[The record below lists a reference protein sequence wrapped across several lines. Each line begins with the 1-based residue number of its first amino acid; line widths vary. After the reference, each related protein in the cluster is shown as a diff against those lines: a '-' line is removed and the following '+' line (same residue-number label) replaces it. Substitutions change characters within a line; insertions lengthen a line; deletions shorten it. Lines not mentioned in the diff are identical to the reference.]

1 MAYIPRTTATDR
13 RYLATGTGGGT
24 ASGGMP
30 IATPAPNQ
38 SPAGGQF
45 AGLRA
50 YFSANQPNA
59 EGLAGDLA
67 AGLGTK
73 AQDAVA
79 KAGQSGS
86 TYESAGGVG
95 LAADA
100 IAARDDARRDYDA
113 LGSQAGIAGV
123 LEQRQPGAS
132 YTAGMKNADAALLGR
147 SGAVNDARGRWGG
160 VLGALDPT
168 YLPGAPQVQ
177 PASVSQPV
185 STKPIM
191 DRGPGQGGGAFPDD
205 EFPSRRRRRDAEVY

>member
-13 RYLATGTGGGT
+13 RYLATGTGGAAGP

-30 IATPAPNQ
+30 LSAPPQ

-59 EGLAGDLA
+59 EGMASELAD
-67 AGLGTK
+67 GLDTK
-73 AQDAVA
+73 AQDAVT
-79 KAGQSGS
+79 KTGQARS
-86 TYESAGGVG
+86 TYESAGGLG

-100 IAARDDARRDYDA
+100 LAARDDARRDFGA
-113 LGSQAGIAGV
+113 LGSQAGIASM
-123 LEQRQPGAS
+123 LEQRQPSAT

-147 SGAVNDARGRWGG
+147 SGAINDARGRWGG

-168 YLPGAPQVQ
+168 YLPGAPPQQ
-177 PASVSQPV
+177 PVSISQPV
-185 STKPIM
+185 ANKPIM
-191 DRGPGQGGGAFPDD
+191 DKSPGQGGGAFPDD

>member
-67 AGLGTK
+67 AGLDTK

-113 LGSQAGIAGV
+113 LGSQAGIASM

-147 SGAVNDARGRWGG
+147 SGAINDARGRWGG
-160 VLGALDPT
+160 VLDALDPT
-168 YLPGAPQVQ
+168 YKPGLAPTPPGTGSPLKLPDLPTYKRDQV
-177 PASVSQPV
+177 
-185 STKPIM
+185 
-191 DRGPGQGGGAFPDD
+191 DD
-205 EFPSRRRRRDAEVY
+205 LNGDAIDPRRRRTEVY

>member
-13 RYLATGTGGGT
+13 RYLATGTGGGAGP

-30 IATPAPNQ
+30 LSSAPANQ

-59 EGLAGDLA
+59 EGLASDLA
-67 AGLGTK
+67 AGLDTK
-73 AQDAVA
+73 AQGAVD
-79 KAGQSGS
+79 KANVSGQ
-86 TYESAGGVG
+86 TYESAGGLG

-100 IAARDDARRDYDA
+100 LAARDDARRDLDA
-113 LGSQAGIAGV
+113 LGSQAGIASL

-147 SGAVNDARGRWGG
+147 AGAIGDARDRWGG
-160 VLGALDPT
+160 VLAGLEPT
-168 YLPGAPQVQ
+168 YRPGAPAVD
-177 PASVSQPV
+177 PRTHV
-185 STKPIM
+185 TPIPLNYKR
-191 DRGPGQGGGAFPDD
+191 DQIDDGNTGDVPG
-205 EFPSRRRRRDAEVY
+205 RRRGRVQEAY